1 MTATATIRDRYGLA
15 ISTTSTAAAE
25 HYVEG
30 VDLLLEQGY
39 GTEQCFQQAIEADEG
54 FALAYAGLSMMQML
68 RGAAADAKAS
78 VAKAQQLVRS
88 ATRREQQHVEGV
100 ALFTNGQGPKSLA
113 VILEHLD
120 EFPRDAV
127 MMRVANRLYLLGC
140 SGAGVQNFPEELYA
154 MLQKLEPS
162 YGDDWAF
169 LGQYAFA
176 HHETGRLDEALSL
189 AERSLAARPTSGHAS
204 HSVAHVYF
212 EKGNAV
218 DGGDFLGNWLK
229 GYDSRAPFKIHLS
242 WHQALFELAQG
253 KYSDAVKLYED
264 VIRPTVVEKSANSL
278 MDSTSLMWRL
288 RMYGNCNPPYPIE
301 EISEQA
307 SPAATTPGPAFRDAH
322 AALAFAASGDE
333 ERLNSVKAR
342 LRDLA
347 GQGDALAKEVTLPLV
362 KGIGAFADDRYED
375 AARYS
380 GTRIPAARPSRRK
393 PRPARSLRGHPT
405 GVIHPRRAIRQSRRP
420 APRAPQ
426 PPLLRARQLL
436 ASSHQDQHR
445 RHPNRPEH
453 PQTSRPKLAV
463 RRPHLPRNRHP
474 QNPSQRKLVNP
485 QN

>member
-1 MTATATIRDRYGLA
+1 MTATATINDRYGLPM
-15 ISTTSTAAAE
+15 STTSAKAAE

-30 VDLLLEQGY
+30 VDILLEQGY
-39 GTEQCFQQAIEADEG
+39 GTEQRFLQAIDADEG
-54 FALAYAGLSMMQML
+54 FALPYAGLSMMQML
-68 RGAAADAKAS
+68 RGAPAEAKAS

-88 ATRREQQHVEGV
+88 ATRREQGHVEGI
-100 ALFTNGQGPKSLA
+100 ALFINGHGPKSLA
-113 VILEHLD
+113 VTLEHLD

-140 SGAGVQNFPEELYA
+140 SGAGVQNFPDELYA

-169 LGQYAFA
+169 LGQYSFA

-189 AERSLAARPTSGHAS
+189 AERSLAGRPTSGHAS

-229 GYDSRAPFKIHLS
+229 GYDSRAPFNIHLS

-253 KYSDAVKLYED
+253 KYSDAVKIYED

-278 MDSTSLMWRL
+278 MDSSSLMWRL
-288 RMYGNCNPPYPIE
+288 KVYGGCGTPFPPQ
-301 EISEQA
+301 EIAEQA

-333 ERLNSVKAR
+333 ERLSGVKTR

-362 KGIGAFADDRYED
+362 KGISAFADDRYED
-375 AARYS
+375 AARYLEPVFPQLA
-380 GTRIPAARPSRRK
+380 RIGGSHAQREVFEDTLLESYIRAEQYDK
-393 PRPARSLRGHPT
+393 AEDLLR
-405 GVIHPRRAIRQSRRP
+405 VRLNRRASVRDSYW
-420 APRAPQ
+420 
-426 PPLLRARQLL
+426 LARTK
-436 ASSHQDQHR
+436 ASSGEVETAKNTLKQVAQKWQNADTES
-445 RHPNRPEH
+445 PEIRALN
-453 PQTSRPKLAV
+453 T
-463 RRPHLPRNRHP
+463 
-474 QNPSQRKLVNP
+474 LVNAG
-485 QN
+485 

>member
-113 VILEHLD
+113 VTLEHLD

-307 SPAATTPGPAFRDAH
+307 SPAANTPGPAFRDAH

-333 ERLNSVKAR
+333 ERLNSVKTR

-375 AARYS
+375 AARYLE
-380 GTRIPAARPSRRK
+380 PVFPQLARVGGSHAQREVFEDTLLE
-393 PRPARSLRGHPT
+393 SY
-405 GVIHPRRAIRQSRRP
+405 IRAEQYDK
-420 APRAPQ
+420 AED
-426 PPLLRARQLL
+426 LLRERLNRRSSVRDSYWLARTKTNTGDTQTAQNTLKQV
-436 ASSHQDQHR
+436 AQNWQQADPTS
-445 RHPNRPEH
+445 PEIAALN
-453 PQTSRPKLAV
+453 T
-463 RRPHLPRNRHP
+463 
-474 QNPSQRKLVNP
+474 LVNAG
-485 QN
+485 

>member
-15 ISTTSTAAAE
+15 MSTTSAKAAE

-30 VDLLLEQGY
+30 VDILLEQGY
-39 GTEQCFQQAIEADEG
+39 GTEQRFQQAIDADEG
-54 FALAYAGLSMMQML
+54 FALPYAGLSMMQML
-68 RGAAADAKAS
+68 RGAPAEAKAS

-88 ATRREQQHVEGV
+88 ATRREQGHVEGI
-100 ALFTNGQGPKSLA
+100 ALFINGHGPKSLA
-113 VILEHLD
+113 VTLEHLD

-140 SGAGVQNFPEELYA
+140 SGAGVQNFPDELYA

-169 LGQYAFA
+169 LGQYSFA
-176 HHETGRLDEALSL
+176 HHETGRLDKALSL
-189 AERSLAARPTSGHAS
+189 AERSLAGRPTSGHAS

-229 GYDSRAPFKIHLS
+229 GYDSRAPFNIHLS

-253 KYSDAVKLYED
+253 KYSDAVKIYED

-278 MDSTSLMWRL
+278 MDSSSLMWRL
-288 RMYGNCNPPYPIE
+288 KMYGGCDTPFPPQ
-301 EISEQA
+301 EIAEQA

-333 ERLNSVKAR
+333 ERLSGVKTR

-347 GQGDALAKEVTLPLV
+347 GQGRRPRQGSYAPPSQGHQRIRRRPLR
-362 KGIGAFADDRYED
+362 GRGAIPR
-375 AARYS
+375 
-380 GTRIPAARPSRRK
+380 TRIPAARPHRRQ
-393 PRPARSLRGHPT
+393 PRPARSLRGHPV
-405 GVIHPRRAIRQSRRP
+405 GVIHPRRAIRQGRRP
-420 APRAPQ
+420 APRAPK
-426 PPLLRARQLL
+426 PPRLRPRQLL
-436 ASSHQDQHR
+436 ASPHQGIHR
-445 RHPNRPEH
+445 RSLRP
-453 PQTSRPKLAV
+453 
-463 RRPHLPRNRHP
+463 PRTP
-474 QNPSQRKLVNP
+474 
-485 QN
+485 